1 VRLSEKITTSDK
13 DYYRALYNVKGVM
26 AAYTNCDVD
35 TLNAELRQVR
45 RERGEL
51 ARPKHQGHSTQSNP
65 LAVREVRR
73 ILLDQLGNPAT
84 VHRDDSPRAHSLA
97 R

>member
-1 VRLSEKITTSDK
+1 
-13 DYYRALYNVKGVM
+13 
-26 AAYTNCDVD
+26 
-35 TLNAELRQVR
+35 VR